1 VQEKQFEYSTL
12 VSGSYLGMLCL
23 IPLILLIGINIF
35 LVYCGLMLFLGF
47 GLRPLLE
54 KTGL

>member
-1 VQEKQFEYSTL
+1 MREKQFEYSTL
-12 VSGSYLGMLCL
+12 VSGSHRGMLCL

>member
-1 VQEKQFEYSTL
+1 MQEKQFEYSTL